1 MSRVRF
7 ASARA
12 LFETFPKAYDH
23 IATEP
28 DDQPPLDFLNSLAG
42 RGKFEEALAFCAY
55 LLPRREAVWWACG
68 SVRVLAGDLAGRP
81 VEGLLRAEAW
91 AREPD
96 EERRLAAY
104 EFAIE
109 GDSDDPMMWLALATA
124 WTGGSLSPAAPRA
137 APVPQHLTA
146 VAVRVAL
153 LLLLRHLDGTQRT
166 TRGRACVESGAQLAQ
181 SGL

>member
-7 ASARA
+7 ATARA

-23 IATEP
+23 IATKP
-28 DDQPPLDFLNSLAG
+28 TDQPPLDFMKGLAG
-42 RGKFEEALAFCAY
+42 KGKFEEALAFCAY
-55 LLPRREAVWWACG
+55 LLPRREAVWWACQ
-68 SVRVLAGDLAGRP
+68 SVRTLAGDLQGRP
-81 VEGLLRAEAW
+81 IEGLLRAEAW
-91 AREPD
+91 AREPE

-124 WTGGSLSPAAPRA
+124 WTGGSLAPAAPRV
-137 APVPQHLTA
+137 APTPQHLTA

-153 LLLLRHLDGTQRT
+153 LLVLRHLDAAQRK
-166 TRGRACVESGAQLAQ
+166 TRGSACIESGAKLAE